1 MEIGEFEG
9 NSANPRYAE
18 FRRYLE
24 EKQLMN
30 ELTKV
35 LVQLYETSDKP
46 TDSFGYCRD
55 YFSKVGGVDINV
67 VNEENGRLRTRL
79 EELKAKLDVL
89 EKQLADSN

>member
-9 NSANPRYAE
+9 NAANPRYAE
-18 FRRYLE
+18 FRRYLDD
-24 EKQLMN
+24 KQLMN

-55 YFSKVGGVDINV
+55 NFSKVGGVDITV
-67 VNEENGRLRTRL
+67 VNEENGRLRIRL
-79 EELKAKLDVL
+79 EELKSKLEVL
-89 EKQLADSN
+89 EKELADLN